1 MYRRDRSGRG
11 YDRDRRDDRRDDR
24 LVAPPREVR
33 DDRAAER
40 AGLHWVRVDMHLHTP
55 ASSDYRD
62 PEGTYLKILQRAEER
77 GLDIIAL
84 TDHNSVQGY
93 AQMLEE
99 IRTLEMLETRG
110 RLNDDEIR
118 DLAEY
123 RRLRETLLVLPGFEF
138 TATFG
143 FHILGLFPPGTSLR
157 KLELLL
163 LKLDVPEHKMLAGAP
178 DAGPTSDVIEA
189 YEAIHEAGGLAIAAH
204 ANSSNGVAMQGFNF
218 GGQTKIAYTQ
228 HTALAALEVT
238 DLDQSGRRTTESFFN
253 GSKPEYPRRMHC
265 IQGSDAHSIDKEP
278 GEGANK
284 RLGVGDR
291 CTELLLPTPTFEAMR
306 ALFAGNDF
314 DRIRPYR
321 PGQVATYDFVRQA
334 RSQGPSIVQAFHE
347 RASTKTT
354 RTRGVLK
361 DVAAFANTSGGTIYL
376 GVSADEA
383 VPVRG
388 VDSVEDTQQMLRL
401 DIQRSIVPP
410 LDVTF
415 TTQVSDGHQVV
426 LLQVPRGD
434 ARPYMFETAGQIY
447 VRQESESVP
456 ATRDDIVRLVLEA
469 HGERMTAELAAAALS
484 VPEEE
489 SAAAAQALSEAEM
502 LSDEMV
508 EDAISGSSVPLD
520 LAHRRKRRRRRGGV
534 GAAGESGAES
544 ETTEDDEPAA
554 VAAWTTTPAWEGP
567 EDAGATPPDR
577 AAAVATAQADFGLTA
592 DPAVEPMPDAEAAA
606 AGRGRRGRGRGQRSE
621 TEVAEAAATLA
632 ATRWQPQGAVLA
644 EPVAAEIAEPPV
656 AATTPAPPLAT
667 APEPAGEAPRVRR
680 KGTLYQVHRND
691 LGEPE
696 VGNATR
702 ERRAGLYSD
711 RAGELLDA
719 ALRAANPAG
728 MFELERNQ
736 LWLPDGVAPVLPEGL
751 TARRRVAGLLND
763 TVLNAKSGPGGVFR
777 SAAELAPPAP
787 TPNPSPTKRGENA
800 VSPAVQEPQAEAT
813 TVAEAA
819 PPARTGRGGRGRSKA
834 ATAVAEAATLVST
847 EPAAVPT
854 PTAVAAP
861 TAVAP
866 TPAAVPTAT
875 EITPGIRT
883 LPGEKLSG
891 KRVRAGAAPAPVTP
905 TAPVP
910 ATPVAPAAP
919 TRTTRGGKAAA
930 APPER
935 TPEPGNGA
943 AAPPPPTKPGPA
955 TVPPPRTGVE
965 VVATENRNGVP
976 YHSMRDLRNG
986 SIVHNVT
993 RYSARRLW
1001 YYAIMRHEAGAPDP
1015 AEITWSG
1022 EVGLWHRVKRAN
1034 VLRYDL
1040 VSREPDGSLR
1050 MYYGV
1055 TEDGINGPWRDIDLD
1070 AADIEQSEGE
1080 GDWG

>member
-1 MYRRDRSGRG
+1 MYRRDRAGRG

-110 RLNDDEIR
+110 RLNDDETR

-306 ALFAGNDF
+306 ALFASNDF

-321 PGQVATYDFVRQA
+321 PGQVAAYDFVRQA

-388 VDSVEDTQQMLRL
+388 VDSVDETVQMLRL

-410 LDVTF
+410 LEVTF
-415 TTQVSDGHQVV
+415 SAQASEGRQIV
-426 LLQVPRGD
+426 LMQVPRGED
-434 ARPYMFETAGQIY
+434 RPYMFETAGQIY

-469 HGERMTAELAAAALS
+469 HGERITAELAAAALS
-484 VPEEE
+484 VPEVE
-489 SAAAAQALSEAEM
+489 SAAAAQALEEAEA

-508 EDAISGSSVPLD
+508 EDALSGSSVPVD
-520 LAHRRKRRRRRGGV
+520 LAHRRKRRRRRGGA
-534 GAAGESGAES
+534 GAAGSAV
-544 ETTEDDEPAA
+544 ETDAQADIADDDTTDEDEPEA

-567 EDAGATPPDR
+567 EDTQATPTAR
-577 AAAVATAQADFGLTA
+577 AAAVAHAVADFGLTS
-592 DPAVEPMPDAEAAA
+592 DPAVEPAPVPETPASSASD
-606 AGRGRRGRGRGQRSE
+606 RGRRGRGRGQRSE
-621 TEVAEAAATLA
+621 TEVAETAATLA
-632 ATRWQPQGAVLA
+632 ATQWQPESG
-644 EPVAAEIAEPPV
+644 
-656 AATTPAPPLAT
+656 T
-667 APEPAGEAPRVRR
+667 APEPAAAVVAAPVVAETTQAPPLETAPEPVIEAPRVRR
-680 KGTLYQVHRND
+680 KGALYQVHAADRGTPE
-691 LGEPE
+691 LGT
-696 VGNATR
+696 VLR
-702 ERRAGLYSD
+702 ESRAGLYAD

-719 ALRAANPAG
+719 ALRAANPEG
-728 MFELERNQ
+728 MFELERNH
-736 LWLPDGVAPVLPEGL
+736 LWLPEGVEPVLPAGL
-751 TARRRVAGLLND
+751 TARRRSATLLND
-763 TVLNAKSGPGGVFR
+763 TVLNAKSGPGGLFR
-777 SAAELAPPAP
+777 SAAELAPPPAAP
-787 TPNPSPTKRGENA
+787 TPNPSP
-800 VSPAVQEPQAEAT
+800 
-813 TVAEAA
+813 
-819 PPARTGRGGRGRSKA
+819 
-834 ATAVAEAATLVST
+834 
-847 EPAAVPT
+847 
-854 PTAVAAP
+854 
-861 TAVAP
+861 
-866 TPAAVPTAT
+866 
-875 EITPGIRT
+875 
-883 LPGEKLSG
+883 
-891 KRVRAGAAPAPVTP
+891 
-905 TAPVP
+905 
-910 ATPVAPAAP
+910 
-919 TRTTRGGKAAA
+919 
-930 APPER
+930 
-935 TPEPGNGA
+935 
-943 AAPPPPTKPGPA
+943 
-955 TVPPPRTGVE
+955 
-965 VVATENRNGVP
+965 
-976 YHSMRDLRNG
+976 
-986 SIVHNVT
+986 
-993 RYSARRLW
+993 
-1001 YYAIMRHEAGAPDP
+1001 
-1015 AEITWSG
+1015 
-1022 EVGLWHRVKRAN
+1022 
-1034 VLRYDL
+1034 
-1040 VSREPDGSLR
+1040 
-1050 MYYGV
+1050 
-1055 TEDGINGPWRDIDLD
+1055 
-1070 AADIEQSEGE
+1070 
-1080 GDWG
+1080 

>member
-99 IRTLEMLETRG
+99 IRTLEMLEGRG

-388 VDSVEDTQQMLRL
+388 VDSVEETQQMLRL

-434 ARPYMFETAGQIY
+434 DRPYMFETAGQIY

-469 HGERMTAELAAAALS
+469 HGERTTAELAAAALS
-484 VPEEE
+484 VPEET
-489 SAAAAQALSEAEM
+489 SAAAAQALSEAEV

-508 EDAISGSSVPLD
+508 EDALAGTSVPLD
-520 LAHRRKRRRRRGGV
+520 LAHRRKRRRRRGGAV
-534 GAAGESGAES
+534 AAGESES
-544 ETTEDDEPAA
+544 EVEMTEEDEPEA

-567 EDAGATPPDR
+567 EDAAATSEDR
-577 AAAVATAQADFGLTA
+577 AAAVAHAQADFGLTTDA
-592 DPAVEPMPDAEAAA
+592 AVEPVPEAEIAAPVA
-606 AGRGRRGRGRGQRSE
+606 ADRGRRGRGRSQRSE

-632 ATRWQPQGAVLA
+632 ATQWQPESVTPAA
-644 EPVAAEIAEPPV
+644 EPVAEPIAEAPLEE
-656 AATTPAPPLAT
+656 TTQAPPLET
-667 APEPAGEAPRVRR
+667 APEPVVDTPRVRR
-680 KGTLYQVHRND
+680 KGALYQIHRSD

-696 VGNATR
+696 VGNVTR
-702 ERRAGLYSD
+702 ERRAGLYND
-711 RAGELLDA
+711 RAGELLDV
-719 ALRAANPAG
+719 ALRTANPEG

-736 LWLPDGVAPVLPEGL
+736 LWLPDGTDPVLPEGL
-751 TARRRVAGLLND
+751 TARRRSAGLLND
-763 TVLNAKSGPGGVFR
+763 TVLNAKSGPGGLFR
-777 SAAELAPPAP
+777 SAADLAPPPEP
-787 TPNPSPTKRGENA
+787 TPEPT
-800 VSPAVQEPQAEAT
+800 PEPEAEA
-813 TVAEAA
+813 VAEAA
-819 PPARTGRGGRGRSKA
+819 PTRTGRGGRGRGKA
-834 ATAVAEAATLVST
+834 ATAAVEAAPPVPS
-847 EPAAVPT
+847 EPE
-854 PTAVAAP
+854 AAP
-861 TAVAP
+861 TPPAVTPAPVEP
-866 TPAAVPTAT
+866 TPAAAT
-875 EITPGIRT
+875 EPTEIAPGIRA

-891 KRVRAGAAPAPVTP
+891 KRVRAGAT
-905 TAPVP
+905 PVP
-910 ATPVAPAAP
+910 ATPVAPVPVAPAAP
-919 TRTTRGGKAAA
+919 TRTARGGKATATA
-930 APPER
+930 PER
-935 TPEPGNGA
+935 TPEPTSGA
-943 AAPPPPTKPGPA
+943 AATTPPAKLGPPTVPA
-955 TVPPPRTGVE
+955 PRTGVE

-1015 AEITWSG
+1015 AEITWFG
-1022 EVGLWHRVKRAN
+1022 DVGLWHRVKRAN

-1055 TEDGINGPWRDIDLD
+1055 TEDGINGPWRDIDLN
-1070 AADIEQSEGE
+1070 AGDIVQSEGE

>member
-99 IRTLEMLETRG
+99 IRTLEMLEARG
-110 RLNDDEIR
+110 RLNDEETT

-228 HTALAALEVT
+228 HVALAALEVT
-238 DLDQSGRRTTESFFN
+238 DLDQAGRRTTESFFN

-291 CTELLLPTPTFEAMR
+291 CTELLLPAPTFEAMR

-321 PGQVATYDFVRQA
+321 PGQVAAYDFVRQA

-361 DVAAFANTSGGTIYL
+361 DVAAFANTNGGTIYL

-388 VDSVEDTQQMLRL
+388 VDSVEETTTMLRL

-415 TTQVSDGHQVV
+415 TTQMSESRPVV
-426 LLQVPRGD
+426 LLQVPRGGD
-434 ARPYMFETAGQIY
+434 RPYMFETAGQIY
-447 VRQESESVP
+447 IRQESESVP

-469 HGERMTAELAAAALS
+469 HGERTTAELAAAALS

-489 SAAAAQALSEAEM
+489 SAAAAQALSEAEL

-508 EDAISGSSVPLD
+508 EDALTGSSVPVD
-520 LAHRRKRRRRRGGV
+520 LAHRRKRRRRRGGDR
-534 GAAGESGAES
+534 AATGVPETELEAE
-544 ETTEDDEPAA
+544 TDEDDEPEA

-567 EDAGATPPDR
+567 EDAPAATTADR
-577 AAAVATAQADFGLTA
+577 AAAVTSALTDFDLTA
-592 DPAVEPMPDAEAAA
+592 DPAVEPVPAEEAPSESAPA
-606 AGRGRRGRGRGQRSE
+606 RPGRRGRGRGQGSE
-621 TEVAEAAATLA
+621 TAVAEAAALLA
-632 ATRWQPQGAVLA
+632 ATQWQPERAAVPEPQPVA
-644 EPVAAEIAEPPV
+644 EPLIAVPFAE
-656 AATTPAPPLAT
+656 TTQAPPLDV
-667 APEPAGEAPRVRR
+667 APEPTVEAPRVRR
-680 KGTLYQVHRND
+680 KGVLYQIHRND

-696 VGNATR
+696 VGNAAR
-702 ERRAGLYSD
+702 ERRAGLYAD
-711 RAGELLDA
+711 RAGQLLDA
-719 ALRAANPAG
+719 DVRAANPQG

-736 LWLPDGVAPVLPEGL
+736 LWQPDGMEPALPAGL
-751 TARRRVAGLLND
+751 TARRRSPSLLND
-763 TVLNAKSGPGGVFR
+763 TVLNAKSGPGGLFQ

-787 TPNPSPTKRGENA
+787 TPAAAQEPAATA
-800 VSPAVQEPQAEAT
+800 DPAV
-813 TVAEAA
+813 
-819 PPARTGRGGRGRSKA
+819 PPARTGRGGRGRGKV
-834 ATAVAEAATLVST
+834 AVAAAAPAPAEAEIAPTGAT
-847 EPAAVPT
+847 PT
-854 PTAVAAP
+854 PVAVVPAP
-861 TAVAP
+861 TAVPIIAEV
-866 TPAAVPTAT
+866 A
-875 EITPGIRT
+875 PGIRT

-891 KRVRAGAAPAPVTP
+891 ARMRAGAASAVAPLAPPLPTPPVTS
-905 TAPVP
+905 AP
-910 ATPVAPAAP
+910 
-919 TRTTRGGKAAA
+919 RTRGGRAGAAA
-930 APPER
+930 ASVPPE
-935 TPEPGNGA
+935 TGTGPV
-943 AAPPPPTKPGPA
+943 AAPMPPAKPGAP
-955 TVPPPRTGVE
+955 TVPAPRTGVE
-965 VVATENRNGVP
+965 VVSTENRNGVP

-986 SIVHNVT
+986 SVVHNVT

-1015 AEITWSG
+1015 AEIIWSG

-1050 MYYGV
+1050 LYYGV
-1055 TEDGINGPWRDIDLD
+1055 TEDGISGPWRAIDLN
-1070 AADIEQSEGE
+1070 AGDIEQSEGD